1 MVGYVSEKFYDIK
14 LWEEIYVNGEMVLE
28 QMIEPECTTQ
38 CCMRESLNMEMENRM
53 RNAEKMSVELKK
65 ENELY
70 KGFLKRMGTQFEDLF
85 YEYVKMEA
93 NNGR

>member
-1 MVGYVSEKFYDIK
+1 
-14 LWEEIYVNGEMVLE
+14 
-28 QMIEPECTTQ
+28 
-38 CCMRESLNMEMENRM
+38 MEMENRM
-53 RNAEKMSVELKK
+53 RNAEKISVELKK